1 METSLLNYLKQED
14 PRRPY
19 TDDHLAAQMGIRRE
33 RVIELRR
40 QAEIPDSRE
49 RLKPVLMRDC
59 VALLQKEPGL
69 SDRMLTAR
77 LNGLGFSVSR
87 YLVSEIRKSLPV
99 FKPMENENLNA
110 PPAVS
115 PPPVEDFSNMIG
127 WDGGLR
133 MQINQAKA
141 AVAYPS
147 NGLHTLIIGS
157 SGTGK
162 TLLAENM
169 HQYAVRHGYLPEEA
183 PFVAF
188 NCADYADT
196 PQLLTSQLF
205 GYVKGAFSG
214 ANETRD
220 GLVEKANGGILFLD
234 EVHRLP
240 SEGQEQ
246 LFFLLDK
253 GTYRRLGD
261 SGTPRRVTIRLIA
274 ATTSTPESS
283 LLLTFRRRIPMVIS
297 MPELADRA
305 LSERF
310 AILRSFFAQEAG
322 KLKRR
327 LTVAPQAVN
336 ILLQYPCPGNVG
348 QLRSDIQV
356 CCANAFLESMSAGQ
370 EAVYIGEELV
380 ATLLHTDP
388 ILRKCIR
395 PGGGQ
400 FWQELTLTGNELPG
414 QSTPPDQKSI
424 YETIKETLTE
434 LQENGMDDEESL
446 RVIRN
451 RMEQQIRLLYGRD
464 GDRAGPQQ
472 GDSPLSAL
480 VDPRLWG
487 AVQQALEPLKLEFS
501 GIDENL
507 HGALAVHLDSVVRAL
522 AAGTYNPKPEQ
533 PDFRK
538 NYAREYT
545 AARALLA
552 TCSERIGLQLPSSEV
567 AVLAMYLRAFSS
579 GRPDGRV
586 RILVMTHGAVGPAMA
601 EVANQ
606 MMRDDNA
613 VGIAMPLECS
623 SDRILT
629 SVVSKV
635 REVDE
640 GKGCV
645 LLVDMGSLAAFA
657 PEIEQ
662 RTGVSVRCVARVDT
676 LMVLDAVRRTELS
689 SCTLD
694 ELADAL
700 EEGRLQ
706 AGFSRNDHRT
716 GKPPAIL
723 TVCATGEGNA
733 RRVRSFLEATI
744 PESNGVH
751 IEELGLMDRQAMLSR
766 MAEIRRDYD
775 VIVVVGTMNPELPGV
790 PFLSMNY
797 VFSGHGTMALTNLL
811 ASCGRARVG
820 LSDLLQPE
828 LVLCNADFADKNEAI
843 DRMTE
848 LLIQAGCV
856 TSEFHLSVY
865 KRENLGI
872 TCLPQGIAIPHGDTA
887 FVTKPAVCVAKMSR
901 PVEWAEGLVADF
913 VFLFALNDTC
923 MEAVQIFHQIIE
935 DEKRLHSMKN
945 AVSSAELFKVL
956 AH

>member
-1 METSLLNYLKQED
+1 MATLQEWLNRED
-14 PRRPY
+14 PHRPY
-19 TDDHLAAQMGIRRE
+19 TDDQLAAQMGVRRE

-40 QAEIPDSRE
+40 QAGVPDSRE
-49 RLKPVLMRDC
+49 RLKPALIRDC
-59 VALLQKEPGL
+59 RALLQEDPGL
-69 SDRMLTAR
+69 SDRTLTAR
-77 LNGLGFSVSR
+77 LNGLGYSVSR
-87 YLVSEIRKSLPV
+87 YLVAEIRKSLPAAPPRESDQ
-99 FKPMENENLNA
+99 KNA
-110 PPAVS
+110 PGTAPA
-115 PPPVEDFSNMIG
+115 PLAEDFSNMIG

-141 AVAYPS
+141 AVAYPP
-147 NGLHTLIIGS
+147 NGLHTLIIGP

-162 TLLAENM
+162 TFLAENM
-169 HQYAVRHGYLPEEA
+169 HQYAVRHGYLPGEA

-196 PQLLTSQLF
+196 PQLLNSQLF

-261 SGTPRRVTIRLIA
+261 SGPPRRVTIRLIA

-310 AILRSFFAQEAG
+310 AILCSFFAREAG

-327 LTVAPQAVN
+327 LTVDPQTVN

-348 QLRSDIQV
+348 QLHSDIQV
-356 CCANAFLESMSAGQ
+356 CCANAFLESMSAGR
-370 EAVYIGEELV
+370 EEIRIAPELV
-380 ATLLHTDP
+380 EALLHTDSVF
-388 ILRKCIR
+388 RKCAR

-400 FWQELTLTGNELPG
+400 FWQELVLTGNEPPGEMPLPN
-414 QSTPPDQKSI
+414 QKSI
-424 YETIKETLTE
+424 YETIQETLTE
-434 LQENGMDDEESL
+434 LQESGMDDEESF
-446 RVIRN
+446 RVMRT
-451 RMEQQIRLLYGRD
+451 RMEQQIRLLYGRG
-464 GDRAGPQQ
+464 GDRAGPRQ
-472 GDSPLSAL
+472 GESPLSAL
-480 VDPRLWG
+480 VDPGLWD
-487 AVQQALEPLKLEFS
+487 AVQKALEPLKAEFS

-533 PDFRK
+533 PDFRR
-538 NYAREYT
+538 NYAREY
-545 AARALLA
+545 AAAQTLLA
-552 TCSERIGLQLPSSEV
+552 SCSEHIGLQLPASET

-586 RILVMTHGAVGPAMA
+586 RILVVTHGAVGPAMA

-613 VGIAMPLECS
+613 VGIAMPLDCT
-623 SDRILT
+623 SDQILAG
-629 SVVSKV
+629 VVRRV

-645 LLVDMGSLAAFA
+645 LLVDMGSLAAFS

-662 RTGVSVRCVARVDT
+662 RTGVAVRCVARVDT
-676 LMVLDAVRRTELS
+676 LMVLDAVRRAELS

-723 TVCATGEGNA
+723 TVCATGEGSA

-744 PESNGVH
+744 PESNGIH
-751 IEELGLMDRQAMLSR
+751 IEELGLMDRQAMLNR
-766 MAEIRRDYD
+766 VAQIRRDYD

-797 VFSGHGTMALTNLL
+797 VFSGHGTMTLTNLL
-811 ASCGRARVG
+811 ADCGRAHVG
-820 LSDLLQPE
+820 FSDLLQPE

-848 LLIQAGCV
+848 LLVQAGCV
-856 TSEFHLSVY
+856 TPEFHLSVY
-865 KRENLGI
+865 KRENLGV

-887 FVTKPAVCVAKMSR
+887 FVTKPAVCVAKMLR

-913 VFLFALNDTC
+913 VFLFALNETC
-923 MEAVQIFHQIIE
+923 AEAVQIFHQMIE
-935 DEKRLHSMKN
+935 DENRLRSMKN
-945 AVSSAELFKVL
+945 AGTSEELL
-956 AH
+956 ERIAH